1 LFFCAAS
8 LFAQPAIAQTPQW
21 QIQPSIC
28 ISQQAGESCEF
39 EIEIILVNLPMG
51 QYCLALADLVLR
63 CANAAQFPL
72 KLKIKINKNTELS
85 LLNTAQQKLL
95 NTTLL
100 VKSQQ
105 ASTQRRR
112 LRNPWSLF

>member
-1 LFFCAAS
+1 MFFCAVS
-8 LFAQPAIAQTPQW
+8 LFAQAAIAQTPQW

-28 ISQQAGESCEF
+28 ISQQAGESCQF
-39 EIEIILVNLPMG
+39 EVEITLVNLPMG

-72 KLKIKINKNTELS
+72 KLSIKIDKNSELS
-85 LLNTAQQKLL
+85 LLNATKQKLL

-105 ASTQRRR
+105 ASAQRRR

>member
-1 LFFCAAS
+1 MFFCAVS
-8 LFAQPAIAQTPQW
+8 LFAQAAIAQTPQW

-28 ISQQAGESCEF
+28 ISQQAGESCQF
-39 EIEIILVNLPMG
+39 EVEITLVNLPMG

-72 KLKIKINKNTELS
+72 KLSIKIDKNTELS
-85 LLNTAQQKLL
+85 LLNATKQKLL

-105 ASTQRRR
+105 ASAQRRR